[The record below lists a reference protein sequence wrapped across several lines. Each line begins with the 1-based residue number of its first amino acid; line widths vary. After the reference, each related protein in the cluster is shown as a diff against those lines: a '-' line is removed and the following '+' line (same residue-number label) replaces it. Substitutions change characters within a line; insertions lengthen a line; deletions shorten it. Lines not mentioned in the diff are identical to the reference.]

1 MRIFFLQILAAITS
15 TAGIGGALAVLIGG
29 GSCLGGLAAVGTI
42 ELGKWL
48 EHSRPTYQK
57 MIVYGSASVGSGLF
71 LIGAALGMATI
82 GEKLALEE
90 LKLIQNEIEN
100 ERSRQASQQ
109 PQVVNIRISIPEPTL
124 PDEIEDEIEEKTDQ
138 YPACV
143 RCKHFH
149 GEEYGGNFLVCGMH
163 PYGWDDE
170 NCPDWEKK

>member
-1 MRIFFLQILAAITS
+1 MRIFRLQILAAITS

-48 EHSRPTYQK
+48 AHSRPTYQK

-71 LIGAALGMATI
+71 LIGAALGMAAV
-82 GEKLALEE
+82 GEKLADNE
-90 LKLIQNEIEN
+90 LNRINNEV
-100 ERSRQASQQ
+100 ERERDRQASQHT
-109 PQVVNIRISIPEPTL
+109 QVMTIRISIPEPTL

-143 RCKHFH
+143 GCKHFH